1 MQHLPLFADLRD
13 RPCLVVGGG
22 VVAARRIELLLAA
35 HAKVSV
41 IAAELGE
48 ALEQYAADGTIAH
61 IAASF
66 EDPALAPF
74 WLVVAATDDRDLNA
88 RVAAAADEA
97 RRFCNVVD
105 DPALCS
111 FIMPAIIDR
120 EPVTIAIS
128 SGGRSPVLARWIKG
142 IVETTLPARVGPLA
156 ELAGRWRERVK
167 TALPDADR
175 RRNFWQTVLKGVP
188 AEHVYAGRNEL
199 AEQSFEDA
207 LAAWRDDPRP
217 PEAQGEAYLVGA
229 GPGAPDLITVRGR
242 QLLAE
247 ADVVLYD
254 RLANPKLLEYARRD
268 AELICVAKTPRKPS
282 ITQPQLNRLLVRL
295 VASGKRVCRLKG
307 GDPMVF
313 GRGGEEMEALTE
325 AGLRFQVVPGVSAVE
340 GCAAYA
346 GIPLTLR
353 GVAKAVLIATGYTR
367 DGDNSHLAAAKPG
380 LTLALY
386 MGVAQ
391 LDTIGELLIA
401 NGHKAS
407 TPAAV
412 VENGTTE
419 HQRVIVTT
427 VGELAGLKETWQL
440 VSPALL
446 LVGETVRYAQRYSW
460 FNPSGLAAAGGKDK
474 HSLARVS

>member
-1 MQHLPLFADLRD
+1 MSDTPAATPNGSPTSILNAIASGSVPTDADPL
-13 RPCLVVGGG
+13 V
-22 VVAARRIELLLAA
+22 RRIYDELRRLA
-35 HAKVSV
+35 HGKLSNESV
-41 IAAELGE
+41 QRFQTTDLVHEAYVKLFRAAG
-48 ALEQYAADGTIAH
+48 DG
-61 IAASF
+61 
-66 EDPALAPF
+66 
-74 WLVVAATDDRDLNA
+74 
-88 RVAAAADEA
+88 
-97 RRFCNVVD
+97 
-105 DPALCS
+105 
-111 FIMPAIIDR
+111 
-120 EPVTIAIS
+120 
-128 SGGRSPVLARWIKG
+128 
-142 IVETTLPARVGPLA
+142 
-156 ELAGRWRERVK
+156 
-167 TALPDADR
+167 
-175 RRNFWQTVLKGVP
+175 WQTVLKGVP

-207 LAAWRDDPRP
+207 LAAWRDDPRT

-353 GVAKAVLIATGYTR
+353 GVAKAVLIATGFTR
-367 DGDNSHLAAAKPG
+367 DGDNSHLAAARPG

-419 HQRVIVTT
+419 QQRVIVTT
-427 VGELAGLKETWQL
+427 VGELAGLREAWQL
-440 VSPALL
+440 ASPALL

-460 FNPSGLAAAGGKDK
+460 FNPSGLAAAHGNDK